1 MAGIDLIMSIHIG
14 DKLGLQFEYY
24 RYYLPFVFR
33 THISY
38 VKPRPMETVINR
50 QYEIFND
57 FIPHKN
63 DVVIDV
69 GAFYGD
75 YSIIW
80 NKLYGANVIAFEPLF
95 INYMI
100 ARANIFLNNADVILT
115 NYAIGNKDETV
126 VLNGNSMINNFNSG
140 LEQICN
146 MITLDNILYLYMT
159 ERVDLIKIDIE
170 GFELEALVGAEKTL
184 MDFKPKLILETHT
197 SDLKRI
203 AIRYLRNLG
212 YELKHIGREHTGSG
226 AMDLI
231 SEMYFEPEK

>member
-14 DKLGLQFEYY
+14 DKLGSQFEYY

-33 THISY
+33 THIRY
-38 VKPRPMETVINR
+38 VRPRPMETVINR
-50 QYEIFND
+50 QYEIFKD
-57 FIPHKN
+57 FIPRKN

-80 NKLYGANVIAFEPLF
+80 SKLYGAKVLAFEPSYF
-95 INYMI
+95 NYI
-100 ARANIFLNNADVILT
+100 LARANITLNKANVDIVKF
-115 NYAIGNKDETV
+115 AIGNDDKTFSMH
-126 VLNGNSMINNFNSG
+126 GNDMVNNFNIG
-140 LEQICN
+140 EEQIGE
-146 MITLDNILYLYMT
+146 MIRLDTILYLYMY
-159 ERVDLIKIDIE
+159 ERVDLIKIDVE
-170 GFELEALVGAEKTL
+170 GFELEVLVGAEKTL
-184 MDFKPKLILETHT
+184 NDFKPKIILETHT

-203 AIRYLRNLG
+203 AIRYLKNLG